1 MNNNIFDLIIQR
13 PSYRRKSKYQRKVTN
28 MLPTTRALAK
38 GSFCVINIYM
48 TDIEQI
54 TFKYCLYARKSTE
67 AEEKQALSIDSQI
80 KEMLQVA
87 EREKLNIIEIRRES
101 HSAKESGQRPVFE
114 EIVKDIDSG
123 IFNAIITWAPDRLSR
138 NAGDLGK
145 LVDRMDQKKLIT
157 IKTFGQTFSNSP
169 SDKFLLMILCSQAKL
184 ENDNK
189 SINVKRGMRARC
201 EMGLW
206 PVQPPTGYRKPNERL
221 SKCEVEIDPDRAPVI
236 KQIFEKIAYEKWSVS
251 KVYTWLKHEINF
263 KTHRG
268 YHLSLGNVFK
278 IINNT
283 FYYGR
288 FEFPQTSGNW
298 YDGKHTPL
306 ISKELFDETRNSIK
320 SQVIKT
326 QGKEFAFTRI
336 MKCGLC
342 GSGITADEK
351 FKKLQNGGVNR
362 YVYYRCTKARDR
374 DCKNPAITEPELIEA
389 LLKMINAINLNKVQL
404 TSKLDNEIQKFKK
417 LQAMFLG
424 KKKTEK
430 IEVVDLKDYAKFVLK
445 EGSVLEQRS
454 VLGCISSELV
464 LKSNKI
470 QLVG

>member
-1 MNNNIFDLIIQR
+1 
-13 PSYRRKSKYQRKVTN
+13 
-28 MLPTTRALAK
+28 
-38 GSFCVINIYM
+38 M
-48 TDIEQI
+48 TEVEQSQM
-54 TFKYCLYARKSTE
+54 KYCLYARKSTE

-80 KEMLQVA
+80 KEMKQIA
-87 EREKLNIIEIRRES
+87 ERENLTIVEIRKES

-114 EIVKDIDSG
+114 EIVKDIDTG
-123 IFNAIITWAPDRLSR
+123 IFNGIITWAPDRLSR

-145 LVDRMDQKKLIT
+145 LVDRMDQRKLIQ

-206 PVQPPTGYRKPNERL
+206 PVQPPTGYRKPNQRL
-221 SKCEVEIDPDRAPVI
+221 AKCEVEIDPERSDTIR
-236 KQIFEKIAYEKWSVS
+236 QIFEKISYEKWSVS
-251 KVYTWLKHEINF
+251 KVHAWLRYDLNF

-268 YHLSLGNVFK
+268 FHLSLGNVFK

-288 FEFPQTSGNW
+288 FEFPQGSGVW
-298 YDGKHTPL
+298 YEGKHKPI

-320 SQVIKT
+320 SQVIKS

-336 MKCGLC
+336 MKCGVC

-351 FKKLQNGGVNR
+351 FKKLINGGVNR
-362 YVYYRCTKARDR
+362 HVYYRCTKAKDR
-374 DCKNPAITEPELIEA
+374 NCKNSALNETELIES
-389 LLKMINAINLNKVQL
+389 LLDMVDTLNINKVKL
-404 TSKLDNEIQKFKK
+404 TAKLDVEIQKFKK

-430 IEVVDLKDYAKFVLK
+430 IEPIDLKDYTKFVLK
-445 EGSVLEQRS
+445 EGLPLEQRS
-454 VLGCISSELV
+454 ILECVSSELI
-464 LKSNKI
+464 LKNKS
-470 QLVG
+470 VYVN

>member
-1 MNNNIFDLIIQR
+1 
-13 PSYRRKSKYQRKVTN
+13 
-28 MLPTTRALAK
+28 
-38 GSFCVINIYM
+38 M
-48 TDIEQI
+48 TEVEQNQM
-54 TFKYCLYARKSTE
+54 KYCLYARKSTE

-80 KEMLQVA
+80 KEMKQVA
-87 EREKLNIIEIRRES
+87 ERENLTIVEVRKES

-114 EIVKDIDSG
+114 EIVKDIDTG
-123 IFNAIITWAPDRLSR
+123 IFNGIITWAPDRLSR

-145 LVDRMDQKKLIT
+145 LVDRMDQKKLIQ

-206 PVQPPTGYRKPNERL
+206 PVQPPTGYRKPNHRL
-221 SKCEVEIDPDRAPVI
+221 AKCEVEIDPERADTI
-236 KQIFEKIAYEKWSVS
+236 RQIFEKISYEKWSVS
-251 KVYTWLKHEINF
+251 KVHAWLRYDLNF

-268 YHLSLGNVFK
+268 FHLSLGNVFK

-288 FEFPQTSGNW
+288 FEFPQGGGIW
-298 YDGKHTPL
+298 YEGKHKPIIT
-306 ISKELFDETRNSIK
+306 KELFDETRNSIK
-320 SQVIKT
+320 SQTIKS

-336 MKCGLC
+336 MKCGVC

-351 FKKLQNGGVNR
+351 FKKLLNGGVNR
-362 YVYYRCTKARDR
+362 HVYYRCTKAKDR
-374 DCKNPAITEPELIEA
+374 NCKNPALNETELIES
-389 LLKMINAINLNKVQL
+389 LLDMVDTLNINKVKL
-404 TSKLDNEIQKFKK
+404 TAKLDVEIQKFKK

-430 IEVVDLKDYAKFVLK
+430 IEPIDLRNYTKFVLK
-445 EGSVLEQRS
+445 EGSPLEQRS
-454 VLGCISSELV
+454 ILECISSELV
-464 LKSNKI
+464 LKNKI
-470 QLVG
+470 IKIT

>member
-1 MNNNIFDLIIQR
+1 
-13 PSYRRKSKYQRKVTN
+13 
-28 MLPTTRALAK
+28 
-38 GSFCVINIYM
+38 M
-48 TDIEQI
+48 TEI
-54 TFKYCLYARKSTE
+54 TKDNLRYCLYARKSTE

-80 KEMLQVA
+80 KEMSQIA
-87 EREKLNIIEIRRES
+87 EHEGLNVVEIRRES
-101 HSAKESGQRPVFE
+101 HSAKESGQRPIFE
-114 EIVKDIDSG
+114 EILKDIDDG

-145 LVDRMDQKKLIT
+145 LVDRMDQRKLIQ

-221 SKCEVEIDPDRAPVI
+221 AKCEVEIDPERAPII
-236 KQIFEKIAYEKWSVS
+236 KQIFEKIAYERWSGMR
-251 KVYTWLKHEINF
+251 VYSWLRYELNF

-268 YHLSLGNVFK
+268 FYLSVGNVFK

-288 FEFPQTSGNW
+288 FEFPQGSGNW
-298 YDGKHTPL
+298 YDGKHEPIIT
-306 ISKELFDETRNSIK
+306 KELFDDVRASLKT
-320 SQVIKT
+320 QVIKSY
-326 QGKEFAFTRI
+326 GKEFAFTR
-336 MKCGLC
+336 MVKCGMC

-362 YVYYRCTKARDR
+362 HVYYRCTKAKDR
-374 DCKNPAITEPELIEA
+374 KCNNPAINEA
-389 LLKMINAINLNKVQL
+389 DLLKEFQKMASTLDLNEVQL
-404 TSKLDNEIQKFKK
+404 TEKLNLEIKKFKK

-424 KKKTEK
+424 KDNSANIQK
-430 IEVVDLKDYAKFVLK
+430 VDLRNYMKFVLK
-445 EGSVLEQRS
+445 DGTILEKRS
-454 VLGCISSELV
+454 VLDCIKSDLI
-464 LKSNKI
+464 LKNKTI
-470 QLVG
+470 TVKE

>member
-1 MNNNIFDLIIQR
+1 
-13 PSYRRKSKYQRKVTN
+13 
-28 MLPTTRALAK
+28 
-38 GSFCVINIYM
+38 M
-48 TDIEQI
+48 TEI
-54 TFKYCLYARKSTE
+54 TKDNLKYCLYARKSTE

-80 KEMLQVA
+80 KEMSQIA
-87 EREKLNIIEIRRES
+87 EREGLNIVEVRRES

-114 EIVKDIDSG
+114 EILKDIDDG

-145 LVDRMDQKKLIT
+145 LVDRIDQKKLVQ
-157 IKTFGQTFSNSP
+157 IKTFGQTFTNSP

-221 SKCEVEIDPDRAPVI
+221 SKCEVEIDPERALII
-236 KQIFEKIAYEKWSVS
+236 KQIFEKIAYERWSGMR
-251 KVYTWLKHEINF
+251 VYSWLRYELNF

-268 YHLSLGNVFK
+268 FYLSVGNVFK

-288 FEFPQTSGNW
+288 FEFPQGSGNW
-298 YDGKHTPL
+298 YDGKHEPIIT
-306 ISKELFDETRNSIK
+306 KELFDDVRASLKT
-320 SQVIKT
+320 QVIKSH
-326 QGKEFAFTRI
+326 GKEFAFTR
-336 MKCGLC
+336 MVKCGAC

-362 YVYYRCTKARDR
+362 HVYYRCTKSKDR
-374 DCKNPAITEPELIEA
+374 KCTNPAVNEVG
-389 LLKMINAINLNKVQL
+389 LLKEFQKMASTLDLNEVQL
-404 TSKLDNEIQKFKK
+404 TEKLNLEIKKFKK

-424 KKKTEK
+424 KENTAEIQK
-430 IEVVDLKDYAKFVLK
+430 VDLRNYLKFVLK
-445 EGSVLEQRS
+445 DGTLLEKRTVLN
-454 VLGCISSELV
+454 CIKNDLV
-464 LKSNKI
+464 LKNRNISI
-470 QLVG
+470 QS

>member
-1 MNNNIFDLIIQR
+1 
-13 PSYRRKSKYQRKVTN
+13 
-28 MLPTTRALAK
+28 
-38 GSFCVINIYM
+38 M
-48 TDIEQI
+48 TEVEQSQM
-54 TFKYCLYARKSTE
+54 KYCLYARKSTE

-80 KEMLQVA
+80 KEMKQIA
-87 EREKLNIIEIRRES
+87 ERENITIVEIRKES

-114 EIVKDIDSG
+114 EIVKDIDTG
-123 IFNAIITWAPDRLSR
+123 IFNGIITWAPDRLSR

-145 LVDRMDQKKLIT
+145 LVDRMDQRKLIQ

-206 PVQPPTGYRKPNERL
+206 PVQPPTGYRKPNQRL
-221 SKCEVEIDPDRAPVI
+221 AKCEVEIDPERADTI
-236 KQIFEKIAYEKWSVS
+236 RQIFEKISYEKWSVS
-251 KVYTWLKHEINF
+251 KVHAWLRYDLDF

-268 YHLSLGNVFK
+268 FHLSLGNVFK

-288 FEFPQTSGNW
+288 FEFPQGSGIW
-298 YDGKHTPL
+298 YEGKHKPIIT
-306 ISKELFDETRNSIK
+306 KELFDETRNSIK
-320 SQVIKT
+320 SQTIKS

-336 MKCGLC
+336 MKCGAC

-351 FKKLQNGGVNR
+351 FKKLLNGGVNR
-362 YVYYRCTKARDR
+362 HVYYRCTKAKDR
-374 DCKNPAITEPELIEA
+374 NCKNPALNETELIES
-389 LLKMINAINLNKVQL
+389 LLNMVDNLNIDKVKL
-404 TSKLDNEIQKFKK
+404 TAKLDIEIQKFKK

-430 IEVVDLKDYAKFVLK
+430 IELVDLKDYTKFVLK
-445 EGSVLEQRS
+445 EGSTLEQRS
-454 VLGCISSELV
+454 ILECI
-464 LKSNKI
+464 KSNI
-470 QLVG
+470 YMLNRSITISN

>member
-1 MNNNIFDLIIQR
+1 
-13 PSYRRKSKYQRKVTN
+13 
-28 MLPTTRALAK
+28 
-38 GSFCVINIYM
+38 M
-48 TDIEQI
+48 TEVEQI
-54 TFKYCLYARKSTE
+54 QMKYCLYARKSTE

-80 KEMLQVA
+80 KEMRQVA
-87 EREKLNIIEIRRES
+87 ERENLNIVEIRKES

-114 EIVKDIDSG
+114 EIVKDIDTG
-123 IFNAIITWAPDRLSR
+123 IFNGIITWAPDRLSR

-145 LVDRMDQKKLIT
+145 LVDRMDQKKLIQ

-206 PVQPPTGYRKPNERL
+206 PVQPPTGYRKPNQRL
-221 SKCEVEIDPDRAPVI
+221 AKCEVEIDLERADTI
-236 KQIFEKIAYEKWSVS
+236 RQIFEKISYEKWSVS
-251 KVYTWLKHEINF
+251 KVHAWLRYDLDF

-268 YHLSLGNVFK
+268 FHLSLGNVFK

-288 FEFPQTSGNW
+288 FEFPQGSGVW
-298 YDGKHTPL
+298 YEGKHKPIIT
-306 ISKELFDETRNSIK
+306 KELFDETRNSIK
-320 SQVIKT
+320 SQTIKS

-336 MKCGLC
+336 MKCGAC

-351 FKKLQNGGVNR
+351 FKKLLNGGVNR
-362 YVYYRCTKARDR
+362 HVYYRCTKAKDR
-374 DCKNPAITEPELIEA
+374 NCKNPALNETELIES
-389 LLKMINAINLNKVQL
+389 LLDMVDTLNINKVKI
-404 TSKLDNEIQKFKK
+404 TAKLDVEVQKFKK

-430 IEVVDLKDYAKFVLK
+430 IEPIDLKDYTKFVLK
-445 EGSVLEQRS
+445 EGSPLEQRS
-454 VLGCISSELV
+454 ILECISSELV
-464 LKSNKI
+464 LKNKI
-470 QLVG
+470 IKLL

>member
-1 MNNNIFDLIIQR
+1 
-13 PSYRRKSKYQRKVTN
+13 
-28 MLPTTRALAK
+28 
-38 GSFCVINIYM
+38 M
-48 TDIEQI
+48 TEVEQSQM
-54 TFKYCLYARKSTE
+54 KYCLYARKSTE

-80 KEMLQVA
+80 KEMKQIA
-87 EREKLNIIEIRRES
+87 ERENLTIVDIRKES

-114 EIVKDIDSG
+114 EIVKDIDTG
-123 IFNAIITWAPDRLSR
+123 IFNGIITWAPDRLSR

-145 LVDRMDQKKLIT
+145 LVDRMDQRKLIQ

-206 PVQPPTGYRKPNERL
+206 PVQPPTGYRKPNQRL
-221 SKCEVEIDPDRAPVI
+221 AKCEVEIDPERADTI
-236 KQIFEKIAYEKWSVS
+236 RQIFEKISYEKWSVS
-251 KVYTWLKHEINF
+251 KVHAWLRYDLDF

-268 YHLSLGNVFK
+268 FHLSLGNVFK

-288 FEFPQTSGNW
+288 FEFPQGSGVW
-298 YDGKHTPL
+298 YEGKHKPIIT
-306 ISKELFDETRNSIK
+306 KELFDETRNSIK
-320 SQVIKT
+320 SQTIKS

-336 MKCGLC
+336 MKCGVC

-351 FKKLQNGGVNR
+351 FKKLLNGGVNR
-362 YVYYRCTKARDR
+362 HVYYRCTKAKDR
-374 DCKNPAITEPELIEA
+374 NCKNPALNETELIES
-389 LLKMINAINLNKVQL
+389 LLDMVDTLNINKVKL
-404 TSKLDNEIQKFKK
+404 TAKLNVEIQKFKK

-430 IEVVDLKDYAKFVLK
+430 IEPIDLKDYTKFVLK
-445 EGSVLEQRS
+445 EGSPLEQRS
-454 VLGCISSELV
+454 ILECISSELV
-464 LKSNKI
+464 LKNKTI
-470 QLVG
+470 KVT

>member
-1 MNNNIFDLIIQR
+1 M
-13 PSYRRKSKYQRKVTN
+13 
-28 MLPTTRALAK
+28 
-38 GSFCVINIYM
+38 
-48 TDIEQI
+48 EQ
-54 TFKYCLYARKSTE
+54 TQLKYCLYARKSTE

-80 KEMLQVA
+80 KEMTQIA
-87 EREKLNIIEIRRES
+87 EREGLRIVEVRRES

-114 EIVKDIDSG
+114 EIVKDIDTG

-145 LVDRMDQKKLIT
+145 LVDRIDQKKLVQ
-157 IKTFGQTFSNSP
+157 IKTFGQTFTNSP

-221 SKCEVEIDPDRAPVI
+221 SKCEVEIDPERAHII
-236 KQIFEKIAYEKWSVS
+236 KQIFEKIAYEGWSGMR
-251 KVYTWLKHEINF
+251 VYSWLRYEIDF

-268 YHLSLGNVFK
+268 FYLSVGNIFK

-288 FEFPQTSGNW
+288 FEFPQKSGNW
-298 YDGKHTPL
+298 YDGKHTP
-306 ISKELFDETRNSIK
+306 IITKELFDDVRASIK
-320 SQVIKT
+320 TQVIKSH
-326 QGKEFAFTRI
+326 GKEFAFTR
-336 MKCGLC
+336 MVTCGMC

-351 FKKLQNGGVNR
+351 FKKLLNGGVNR
-362 YVYYRCTKARDR
+362 HVYYRCTKSKDR
-374 DCKNPAITEPELIEA
+374 KCTNLAINEDD
-389 LLKMINAINLNKVQL
+389 LLKEFQKMAVTLELNEVQL
-404 TSKLDNEIQKFKK
+404 TEKLNLEIKKFKK

-424 KKKTEK
+424 KENTVEIQK
-430 IEVVDLKDYAKFVLK
+430 VDLRNYLKFVLK
-445 EGSVLEQRS
+445 DGTILERRS
-454 VLGCISSELV
+454 ILDCIKSNLV
-464 LKSNKI
+464 LKNRTVTI
-470 QLVG
+470 QK

>member
-1 MNNNIFDLIIQR
+1 
-13 PSYRRKSKYQRKVTN
+13 
-28 MLPTTRALAK
+28 
-38 GSFCVINIYM
+38 M
-48 TDIEQI
+48 TEVLEQEL
-54 TFKYCLYARKSTE
+54 KYCLYARKSTE
-67 AEEKQALSIDSQI
+67 GDEKQALSIDSQI
-80 KEMLQVA
+80 KEMTQIA

-101 HSAKESGQRPVFE
+101 YSAKESSQRPVFE
-114 EIVKDIDSG
+114 EIVRDIDNG

-157 IKTFGQTFSNSP
+157 IKTFGQNFTNSP

-189 SINVKRGMRARC
+189 SINVKRGMRTRC

-206 PVQPPTGYRKPNERL
+206 PAQPPTGYRKVDGRL
-221 SKCEVEIDPDRAPVI
+221 AKCEVEIDPERADTI
-236 KQIFEKIAYEKWSVS
+236 KQIFEKIAYEKWSAS
-251 KVYTWLKHEINF
+251 KVHAWLKYELGF
-263 KTHRG
+263 KTLRG

-288 FEFPQTSGNW
+288 FEFPHGSGLW
-298 YDGKHTPL
+298 YDGVHKPIIT
-306 ISKELFDETRNSIK
+306 KELFDETRKSIK
-320 SQVIKT
+320 SQVIKS

-351 FKKLQNGGVNR
+351 FKKLKAGGVNR
-362 YVYYRCTKARDR
+362 HVYYRCTKS
-374 DCKNPAITEPELIEA
+374 KNRHCTNKALNESDLIEA
-389 LLKMINAINLNKVQL
+389 LVKMLDTLSLDKVKIAAKLN
-404 TSKLDNEIQKFKK
+404 DEIRKFKK

-424 KKKTEK
+424 KKKSEK
-430 IEVVDLKDYAKFVLK
+430 IELIDVRDYARFVLT
-445 EGSVLEQRS
+445 EGTVLEQRS
-454 VLGCISSELV
+454 VLECISSELFLNNGEISSV
-464 LKSNKI
+464 EEVINY
-470 QLVG
+470 Q

>member
-1 MNNNIFDLIIQR
+1 
-13 PSYRRKSKYQRKVTN
+13 
-28 MLPTTRALAK
+28 
-38 GSFCVINIYM
+38 M
-48 TDIEQI
+48 TEVEQNQM
-54 TFKYCLYARKSTE
+54 KYCLYARKSTE

-80 KEMLQVA
+80 KEMKQVA
-87 EREKLNIIEIRRES
+87 ERENLTIVEIRKES

-114 EIVKDIDSG
+114 EILKDIDTG
-123 IFNAIITWAPDRLSR
+123 IFNGIITWAPDRPSR

-145 LVDRMDQKKLIT
+145 LVDRMDQKKLIQ

-206 PVQPPTGYRKPNERL
+206 PIQPPTGYRKPNHRL
-221 SKCEVEIDPDRAPVI
+221 AKCEVEIDPERADTI
-236 KQIFEKIAYEKWSVS
+236 RQIFEKISYEKWSVS
-251 KVYTWLKHEINF
+251 KVHAWLRYDLNF

-268 YHLSLGNVFK
+268 FHLSLGNVFK

-288 FEFPQTSGNW
+288 FEFPQGSGVW
-298 YDGKHTPL
+298 YEGKHKPI

-320 SQVIKT
+320 SQTIKS

-336 MKCGLC
+336 MKCGAC

-351 FKKLQNGGVNR
+351 FKKLLNGEVNR
-362 YVYYRCTKARDR
+362 YVYYRCTKAKDR
-374 DCKNPAITEPELIEA
+374 NCKNPALNESELIES
-389 LLKMINAINLNKVQL
+389 LLDMVDTLNINKVKL
-404 TSKLDNEIQKFKK
+404 TAKLDVEIQKFKK

-430 IEVVDLKDYAKFVLK
+430 IEPIDLKDYTKFVLK
-445 EGSVLEQRS
+445 EGSPLEQRS
-454 VLGCISSELV
+454 ILECISTELI
-464 LKSNKI
+464 LKGKKI
-470 QLVG
+470 HLKN

>member
-1 MNNNIFDLIIQR
+1 
-13 PSYRRKSKYQRKVTN
+13 
-28 MLPTTRALAK
+28 
-38 GSFCVINIYM
+38 M
-48 TDIEQI
+48 TEVEQNQM
-54 TFKYCLYARKSTE
+54 KYCLYARKSTE

-80 KEMLQVA
+80 KEMSQIA
-87 EREKLNIIEIRRES
+87 EREGLNVVEIRRES
-101 HSAKESGQRPVFE
+101 HSAKESGQRPIFE
-114 EIVKDIDSG
+114 EILKDIDDG

-145 LVDRMDQKKLIT
+145 LVDRIDQKKLT
-157 IKTFGQTFSNSP
+157 QIKTFGQTFTNSP

-221 SKCEVEIDPDRAPVI
+221 AKCEVEIDPERAPII
-236 KQIFEKIAYEKWSVS
+236 KQIFEKIAYERWSGMR
-251 KVYTWLKHEINF
+251 VYSWLRYELNF

-268 YHLSLGNVFK
+268 FYLSLGNVFK

-288 FEFPQTSGNW
+288 FEFPQGSGNW
-298 YDGKHTPL
+298 YDGKHEPIIT
-306 ISKELFDETRNSIK
+306 KELFDDTRAAIK
-320 SQVIKT
+320 TQVIKT
-326 QGKEFAFTRI
+326 HGKEFTFTR
-336 MKCGLC
+336 MVKCGAC

-362 YVYYRCTKARDR
+362 HVYYRCTKSKDR
-374 DCKNPAITEPELIEA
+374 KCTNPAINEND
-389 LLKMINAINLNKVQL
+389 LLKEFQKMVGTLDLNEVQL
-404 TSKLDNEIQKFKK
+404 TEKLNVEIKKFKK

-424 KKKTEK
+424 KENAAEIQK
-430 IEVVDLKDYAKFVLK
+430 VDLRNYTKFVLRD
-445 EGSVLEQRS
+445 GTVLEKRS
-454 VLGCISSELV
+454 VLNCIKNNLV
-464 LKSNKI
+464 LKNRSISI
-470 QLVG
+470 QK